1 MISWIQ
7 RTFQQHFKWL
17 FLLLLGTV
25 IVSFVFITNTSGG
38 LHQAGQKLPD
48 RPFFDLNLTV
58 ASDQQRLMGDAE
70 LSIMLQ
76 RGSVEGINTAQIE
89 EYAKQRYAGIHFA
102 NKLGLPDPT
111 EADIANHVRNL
122 GAFMGTDGKFDAKRY
137 SDYRDSLKTNPRI
150 TEADISRVMLGDVRF
165 AAYRKLLAG
174 PGYVL
179 PAEIVG
185 ELGRN
190 TTRWSLAVATI
201 DAAAFSPSIDTSDTK
216 LAAWFTAN
224 ARRFEIPARVAVA
237 AIQFPSKPDESLKFT
252 DAELRAVYD
261 ANTSRFAAEGQTAG
275 TDAAFAA
282 VRAKVETAL
291 RLDRANRAALAAA
304 SDVAV
309 KLVEQNIKSADL
321 AAFLIKEKLTL
332 SEVGQIGRDTAP
344 VVLGGQGAVSRLA
357 PIAQRL
363 SADAPYSDPVP
374 TPSGAALLVW
384 RDNIAAHSPS
394 LEEVR
399 APVLSAYRAAE
410 QHRLFNEAGQ
420 TLRAAVQAALTAGK
434 PFADAVTAAATAAGL
449 KADIKTIAP
458 FTTAEPPKDLDYSV
472 FGALDKLAQGG
483 LSQFITTRSANG
495 VLVQVVEKSTP
506 SADPTSSAYI
516 ELKER
521 LNNYLGAQA
530 AASLLADSASAELA
544 KSAPVAP

>member
-17 FLLLLGTV
+17 FLILLGTV

-76 RGSVEGINTAQIE
+76 RGSVEGINSAQVE

-111 EADIANHVRNL
+111 DADIANHVRSL
-122 GAFMGTDGKFDAKRY
+122 GAFTGTDGKFDAKRY
-137 SDYRDSLKTNPRI
+137 SDFRDTLKTNPRM
-150 TEADISRVMLGDVRF
+150 TEADIARIMLGDVRF

-179 PAEIVG
+179 PADVAE
-185 ELGRN
+185 ELARSS
-190 TTRWSLAVATI
+190 TRWSLAVATI
-201 DAAAFSPSIDTSDTK
+201 DANAFSPSIDTSDTK
-216 LAAWFTAN
+216 LAAWFATN
-224 ARRFEIPARVAVA
+224 ARRFEIPARVTVA
-237 AIQFPSKPDESLKFT
+237 AIQFTAKPDESLKFT
-252 DAELRAVYD
+252 DAELRAIYD
-261 ANTSRFAAEGQTAG
+261 ANTSRFTAEGQTAG

-282 VRAKVETAL
+282 VRAKVETSL
-291 RLDRANRAALAAA
+291 RLDRANRSALASA

-309 KLVEQNIKSADL
+309 KLVEQNVKLDDL
-321 AAFLIKEKLTL
+321 PAFVTKEKLTL
-332 SEVGQIGRDTAP
+332 SEAGQIGRDTAP
-344 VVLGGQGAVSRLA
+344 GALGGQGAISRLA

-363 SADAPYSDPVP
+363 GPDSPYSDPVA

-394 LEEVR
+394 LDEVR
-399 APVLSAYRAAE
+399 TLVLSAYRSAE

-420 TLRAAVQAALTAGK
+420 NLRAAVQASLTAGK
-434 PFADAVTAAATAAGL
+434 PFTDSVTAAATTAGL

-458 FTTAEPPKDLDYSV
+458 FTMSDPPKDLDYSV

-483 LSQFITTRSANG
+483 MSQFITTRGANG
-495 VLVQVVEKSTP
+495 VLVQVVEKNTP
-506 SADPTSSAYI
+506 AADPASPAYI

-521 LNNYLGAQA
+521 LCNYLGAQA
-530 AASLLADSASAELA
+530 AASLLADAASAELA